1 MSENDVAA
9 MTFEEIV
16 DELER
21 TARAM
26 EAADLGIEQ
35 AAELYER
42 AGLLHRVA
50 TQRLA
55 SVQIRLEELR
65 GAVPRDERASSSSEI
80 HR

>member
-1 MSENDVAA
+1 MSDQDTTGRDLAGA
-9 MTFEEIV
+9 DLSGMTFEEIV

-26 EAADLGIEQ
+26 ESSDIGIEQ
-35 AAELYER
+35 AADLYER

-55 SVQIRLEELR
+55 SVRTRLDELH
-65 GAVPRDERASSSSEI
+65 RDERES
-80 HR
+80 